1 MLDGH
6 PKDVQ
11 EITLRQRSDNEVRFK
26 DHSRSRRDTTA
37 DTTQIT
43 RDTNVLSRLS
53 AQLNPLNITITELKK
68 GNCQPPNHQQQS
80 LFLPT
85 PSDLH
90 FEIQDLSPNLV
101 HSYHYHTTHLIHRVL
116 FGRQTKHQQ
125 HNTIH
130 RQIEKANMSNR
141 CQAVEELM
149 DKYRD
154 DIHTPEFLPVDQRMQ
169 QSCQKMTR

>member
-1 MLDGH
+1 M
-6 PKDVQ
+6 
-11 EITLRQRSDNEVRFK
+11 T
-26 DHSRSRRDTTA
+26 

-43 RDTNVLSRLS
+43 NDNNTLSHVS

-68 GNCQPPNHQQQS
+68 GTVN
-80 LFLPT
+80 LPT
-85 PSDLH
+85 INNNPSFSQPLPTFTSKSKISRPILSIH
-90 FEIQDLSPNLV
+90 NTVTEIPLL
-101 HSYHYHTTHLIHRVL
+101 HRVL

-130 RQIEKANMSNR
+130 RQIKKANMSNW